1 MSYTMLSLCGGD
13 DCKCGYCHL
22 CYWAGMPTNYDP
34 LFFPCGDP
42 MWGIQL
48 PSATPDGKPCTST
61 TGYLNIGVTGTW
73 WSFSP
78 GPLTEPPM
86 FPPPVFFDF
95 IVNGVANHIYS
106 FDPASGNPIRF
117 NPGTPTLSGNRGP
130 DGALIHESE
139 WGVTSQIGLSCLQLA
154 SAANPYKDHTYDPA
168 GGVAVYPYTGPRP
181 DPGSSMSWG
190 FNSTGGSQFFSEN
203 YSDYGHPG
211 VWVPDFGR
219 SSDMYQSA
227 AAFVS
232 VHSILGRELVPPFS
246 VP

>member
-1 MSYTMLSLCGGD
+1 MLSLCGGD

-130 DGALIHESE
+130 DGALIYESE

-190 FNSTGGSQFFSEN
+190 FNSTGGSQFSVRTTAITGTQAFGYRIMVDRPTCTKVQPRSFLYTPSSEESWFHRLA
-203 YSDYGHPG
+203 YHD
-211 VWVPDFGR
+211 
-219 SSDMYQSA
+219 
-227 AAFVS
+227 
-232 VHSILGRELVPPFS
+232 LC
-246 VP
+246 